1 MKNTIGLTI
10 LGILISIPLSLLA
23 ENSITSEIESL
34 LNFQDSPR
42 YVLPTVPTTTMDG
55 IDYKCLS
62 VKEWKEV
69 LQISNSFHGLYDW
82 RLQVHSIL
90 LAQRDIVMAY
100 ELKISSYEQSMAT
113 HEANRDYLS
122 TRLDNEKTWNL
133 KLNRSKGFEILAWK
147 IVAGLELAAIVAMS
161 VAVVTKKE

>member
-1 MKNTIGLTI
+1 MRNIIGLIVATI
-10 LGILISIPLSLLA
+10 MCIIPVISEAKESFIQ
-23 ENSITSEIESL
+23 EIDVL

-42 YVLPTVPTTTMDG
+42 YVLPLVPTTNMGGTS
-55 IDYKCLS
+55 YKCLT
-62 VKEWKEV
+62 VNEWKTV
-69 LQISNSFHGLYDW
+69 LQISNAFHSLYDW

-100 ELKISSYEQSMAT
+100 ELKISSYEQSVAT

-122 TRLDNEKTWNL
+122 TRLNNEQAWSL
-133 KLNRSKGFEILAWK
+133 KLNRSKGLEILAWK

-161 VAVVTKKE
+161 VAVVVKE

>member
-1 MKNTIGLTI
+1 MKNIIFII
-10 LGILISIPLSLLA
+10 LFLIPVSALAKDSVVKEIDVLLD
-23 ENSITSEIESL
+23 
-34 LNFQDSPR
+34 FQDSPR
-42 YVLPTVPTTTMDG
+42 YVLPSVPTTEIDG
-55 IDYKCLS
+55 TLYKCLT
-62 VKEWKEV
+62 VDEWKTV

-90 LAQRDIVMAY
+90 LAQQDIVMAY

-133 KLNRSKGFEILAWK
+133 KLNKSKGIEILAWK

-161 VAVVTKKE
+161 VASSIRQ